1 MNDSYELLHSDIFNY
16 PIIRT
21 KCTNIDYQSSSI
33 EDGLNNIFNGNR
45 VIKWS
50 TSLTTCSIPSSLQ
63 DLLSMESMAPLIN
76 WIKQSILTTS
86 LYFDVPNP
94 QSVKF
99 IRGWTNRSFEGNQNN
114 CHLHS
119 SLAHGVAVF
128 YQRVPEPDAS
138 QLVLI
143 KNGGSEIPLSYYP
156 ESDCFYIKVKSGD
169 LIIHHPKIPHA
180 ISLHKNPNP
189 RTCLV
194 FDFVM
199 Y

>member
-1 MNDSYELLHSDIFNY
+1 MNDSYELLYQDTFSY
-16 PIIRT
+16 PIIKT
-21 KCTNIDYQSSSI
+21 KCTKIDYQSPCI
-33 EDGLNNIFNGNR
+33 EDGLNNIFNSDK
-45 VIKWS
+45 VVKWS
-50 TSLTTCSIPSSLQ
+50 TSLTTCCVPSSLQ
-63 DLLSMESMAPLIN
+63 DLLTVDAMAPLIN
-76 WIKQSILTTS
+76 WIKQSILSTS
-86 LYFDVPNP
+86 PYFNILNP

-99 IRGWTNRSFEGNQNN
+99 IRGWANRSFKGNQNN

-119 SLAHGVAVF
+119 NLAHGVAVF

-143 KNGGSEIPLSYYP
+143 KNGGSEIPLSHYP

-169 LIIHHPKIPHA
+169 LVIHHPKIPHA
-180 ISLHKNPNP
+180 ISLHKNSNP

-199 Y
+199 C